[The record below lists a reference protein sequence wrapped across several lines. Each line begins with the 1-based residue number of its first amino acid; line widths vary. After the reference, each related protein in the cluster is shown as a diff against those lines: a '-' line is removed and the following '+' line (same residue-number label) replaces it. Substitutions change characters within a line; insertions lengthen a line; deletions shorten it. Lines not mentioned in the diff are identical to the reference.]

1 MPLIAISG
9 GTYTVS
15 ESAANPYY
23 TNITTLSNYISPYV
37 AISLNESAI
46 NLALIPGS
54 TATDM
59 SLGITVSA
67 NAPFVVTVADNT
79 GRSSGQGYMGNYTAS
94 YNQGLHALNT
104 TLASA
109 IGLAG
114 TTNGTTSKGSI
125 TPPILAGGQTLYTGS
140 AAVTNQLLAPNTFT
154 QHVVNADPVLP
165 TGSTYRI
172 DLLYSITVP

>member
-1 MPLIAISG
+1 MPRSCANLTSPATFNASHSYSG

-79 GRSSGQGYMGNYTAS
+79 GRPAGVQGYMGNYTAS
-94 YNQGLHALNT
+94 YNQGSNALNT

-109 IGLAG
+109 IGLAV
-114 TTNGTTSKGSI
+114 TT
-125 TPPILAGGQTLYTGS
+125 
-140 AAVTNQLLAPNTFT
+140 
-154 QHVVNADPVLP
+154 
-165 TGSTYRI
+165 
-172 DLLYSITVP
+172 